1 MKKTLFFEFYE
12 PDIFSIS
19 FRIDEKIQFTS
30 FLLLK
35 GDRYFRLDEI

>member
-1 MKKTLFFEFYE
+1 MKETLFFEFLWTRRFLY
-12 PDIFSIS
+12 I
-19 FRIDEKIQFTS
+19 IDEKIQFTP